1 MNATLQLKGTFEQR
15 KNPSTFGSPNLPSG
29 ESIDANKLSEL
40 LSDLER
46 LLEYWQQDNTL
57 SGALISVYYNKIAA
71 KSNRIQRII
80 SSNNN
85 SIRGAKF
92 HDNDSP
98 KHIIT
103 HFISLSELEQSI
115 QEVSEAI
122 TILNEKF
129 DGKISHDIIEKITSK
144 DFNDQTIFANY
155 SLRKTNFLKIIVDA
169 YYVEKFDIL
178 RDETILEEAAIIT
191 IFKTAID
198 TESLMKKLG
207 IRLDNSRIIDET
219 TIFLYPDELNILR
232 AKAPYLISMAV
243 SDLSELT
250 KTDFNF
256 LEKNNSLEILKPD
269 KEPTIG
275 VIDTCFDTKTYF
287 SDWVDTENL
296 LSKDIPITDED
307 YIHGTAVCSIIVDG
321 PTLNPDLDDGCGHF
335 KVKHYTVA
343 AGGKFSSFSI
353 LKNIE
358 KIVSIN
364 PEIKVWN
371 LSLGSD
377 LEINPNFIS
386 PEAAILDKIQCQ
398 YDVIFVIA
406 GTNKKEGEKEK
417 AIGSPA
423 DSINSLVVN
432 SVTRKG
438 EPTLYTRTGPVLSF
452 FIKPDISYY
461 GGDNLNKMTVCTNR
475 GIEYVQGTSFATP
488 WISRKMCYLISVLG
502 LSREEAK
509 ALLIHSSTTWHKQ
522 TLSMFETGH
531 GVVPQRIEDVIN
543 TKDDEIQFIISGISE
558 EYDTYNYKLPIP
570 VHQNK
575 HPFIAKATL
584 CYFPKCSRNQGVDY
598 TNTELDIKIGR
609 IKDKE
614 IKSIDNNYQDAKG
627 NFTWEKDAR
636 QHFRKWDNV
645 KHIREVLKTRNVP
658 KISYTPKGMWGISLK
673 TKNRL
678 NPEDGKG
685 LKFSIVVTLKELN
698 GVNRIDDFIRNC
710 LLNEWFVNKIDI
722 DARIDIHNIAEE
734 DIHFDE

>member
-29 ESIDANKLSEL
+29 ESIDINKLSDI

-46 LLEYWQQDNTL
+46 LLEYWQQDSTL

-92 HDNDSP
+92 HDNNSP

-115 QEVSEAI
+115 KEVSEAI

-129 DGKISHDIIEKITSK
+129 DGKISHDAIEKITSK
-144 DFNDQTIFANY
+144 GFNDKTIFANY

-178 RDETILEEAAIIT
+178 MDETILEEASIIT
-191 IFKTAID
+191 IFKTALD

-219 TIFLYPDELNILR
+219 TIFLFPDELNILK

-243 SDLSELT
+243 RDLSELT
-250 KTDFNF
+250 KTDFSF
-256 LEKNNSLEILKPD
+256 IEKDENLDILKPSN
-269 KEPTIG
+269 EPTIG
-275 VIDTCFDTKTYF
+275 VIDTCFDTKAYF

-296 LSKDIPITDED
+296 LSKDIPVTDED

-358 KIVSIN
+358 KIVSMN

-371 LSLGSD
+371 LSLGSN

-406 GTNKKEGEKEK
+406 GTNKKDDEKEK

-438 EPTLYTRTGPVLSF
+438 EPALYTRTGPVLSF

-509 ALLIHSSTTWHKQ
+509 ALLIHSSTAWHKQ
-522 TLSMFETGH
+522 KLSMFKTGH
-531 GVVPQRIEDVIN
+531 GIVPQRIEDVIN
-543 TKDDEIQFIISGISE
+543 TKDDEIQFIISGVSE

-614 IKSIDNNYQDAKG
+614 IKSIDNNYQDARG

-722 DARIDIHNIAEE
+722 QTRIDIHNIAEE
-734 DIHFDE
+734 DIHFEE

>member
-15 KNPSTFGSPNLPSG
+15 KNSSTFSSPNLPSG
-29 ESIDANKLSEL
+29 ESIDANKLSKL

-80 SSNNN
+80 SSNTN

-92 HDNDSP
+92 HGNNSP

-122 TILNEKF
+122 NILNEKF
-129 DGKISHDIIEKITSK
+129 DGKISHDIIEKITSQ
-144 DFNDQTIFANY
+144 DFNDQTIFTNY

-169 YYVEKFDIL
+169 YYVEKFDVL

-191 IFKTAID
+191 IFKTALD
-198 TESLMKKLG
+198 TESLMEKLG

-243 SDLSELT
+243 RDISELT

-287 SDWVDTENL
+287 SDWVDTESL
-296 LSKDIPITDED
+296 LSEDIPITDED

-335 KVKHYTVA
+335 KVKHYAVA

-353 LKNIE
+353 LKSIE

-386 PEAAILDKIQCQ
+386 PEAAVLDKIQCQ

-438 EPTLYTRTGPVLSF
+438 EPTSYTRTGPVLSF

-509 ALLIHSSTTWHKQ
+509 ALLIHSSTAWHKQ

-558 EYDTYNYKLPIP
+558 EYDTYNYKLPVPI
-570 VHQNK
+570 HQNK

-609 IKDKE
+609 IKDKG
-614 IKSIDNNYQDAKG
+614 IKSIDNNYQDTKG
-627 NFTWEKDAR
+627 NFTWEEDAR
-636 QHFRKWDNV
+636 KHFRKWDNV
-645 KHIREVLKTRNVP
+645 KHIREVLTTRNVP
-658 KISYTPKGMWGISLK
+658 KKSYTSKGMWGISLK

-722 DARIDIHNIAEE
+722 DARIDIRNIAEE

>member
-191 IFKTAID
+191 IFKTALD

-243 SDLSELT
+243 RDLSELT

-678 NPEDGKG
+678 NLEDGKG

>member
-191 IFKTAID
+191 IFKTALD

-243 SDLSELT
+243 RDLSELT